1 MIYTIESWLSRK
13 KVEDR
18 VTGQEAGGRD
28 AQRSLELLWGGGKR
42 PGRRARP
49 ALSLHRIVE
58 AAIELADAEGLG
70 ALSMQRLAERLG
82 FSTMALYR
90 YVPGKAELI
99 DVMVDA
105 ACGEPPEL
113 GWADGGWREKLE
125 LWARESYGLFVRHPW
140 MLQVV
145 TSRRLMGPN
154 ELAWFDSGLS
164 AVTGIGLTGEEMIEV
179 LILVNAYVRGL
190 AQALVDVA
198 VAERDTGVSERRWY
212 SAYEPLLKR
221 FDREE
226 RYPALRD
233 ILEEGA
239 FDESDEGSGPDD
251 AVEFGLQRVLDGI
264 ESFVLARA
272 TQSESR

>member
-1 MIYTIESWLSRK
+1 VPGADPPDELKGRQRQVESAQDHVQSYNG
-13 KVEDR
+13 R
-18 VTGQEAGGRD
+18 VLQEAR
-28 AQRSLELLWGGGKR
+28 
-42 PGRRARP
+42 
-49 ALSLHRIVE
+49 VVV
-58 AAIELADAEGLG
+58 
-70 ALSMQRLAERLG
+70 QRLAERLG
-82 FSTMALYR
+82 FTTMALYR
-90 YVPGKAELI
+90 HVPGKAELI

-113 GWADGGWREKLE
+113 GVAAGGRLEKLE

-154 ELAWFDSGLS
+154 ELAWFDSGLG
-164 AVTGIGLTGEEMIEV
+164 AVSGIGLTGEEMVEI

-198 VAERDTGVSERRWY
+198 RAERDTCVSEGRWY

-226 RYPALRD
+226 RYPALRG
-233 ILEEGA
+233 ILAEGA
-239 FDESDEGSGPDD
+239 FDEADDGSAPMTPWSSVCSVSWTVSRRSSWRGRISLR
-251 AVEFGLQRVLDGI
+251 AV
-264 ESFVLARA
+264 SRA
-272 TQSESR
+272 GYLLSRRADSNR

>member
-1 MIYTIESWLSRK
+1 MAA
-13 KVEDR
+13 
-18 VTGQEAGGRD
+18 QEAEGRD

-42 PGRRARP
+42 PDRKTRP
-49 ALSLHRIVE
+49 ALNLERIVE

-70 ALSMQRLAERLG
+70 GLSMQRLAERLG
-82 FSTMALYR
+82 FTTMALYR

-99 DVMVDA
+99 DVMVDT

-113 GWADGGWREKLE
+113 GGVAGSWRGKLG

-154 ELAWFDSGLS
+154 ELAWFDSGLG
-164 AVTGIGLTGEEMIEV
+164 AVSGIGLTGEEMVEI

-198 VAERDTGVSERRWY
+198 RAERDTGVSEGRWY
-212 SAYEPLLKR
+212 SAYAPLLKR
-221 FDREE
+221 FDSEE
-226 RYPALRD
+226 RYPALRG
-233 ILEEGA
+233 ILAEGT
-239 FDESDEGSGPDD
+239 FDEADDGSDPDETL
-251 AVEFGLQRVLDGI
+251 EFGLQRVLDGV
-264 ESFVLARA
+264 EAFVLARSN
-272 TQSESR
+272 QPESR